1 MTDCAKRGNGGRLDE
16 KTAVTSRRIKSN
28 SRTSVFIDYL
38 CRTRR
43 KTSTRSMRMTVC
55 HRSTPYTMYDEITS
69 RSGTTGVITRD
80 RYTHYT
86 RCHPTSTCDIDIS
99 VARRRNI
106 TRGRIRKNHNGAF
119 GTSIIVRI
127 RGILIVIRCRMSLYR
142 TQREFRL
149 SQHEIA

>member
-55 HRSTPYTMYDEITS
+55 HGFTPHTIYGEITS

-106 TRGRIRKNHNGAF
+106 TRGRIRKTIWGFRHIPCRKNTWYLNCDHM
-119 GTSIIVRI
+119 SYVIV
-127 RGILIVIRCRMSLYR
+127 SH
-142 TQREFRL
+142 
-149 SQHEIA
+149 SA